1 SARRFGEEALERHRV
16 RCGRRVAL
24 CNAGEWRWLC
34 EPLFLRR
41 QAPRRHQASIRRIP
55 ADPRDLDVHRLIVRV
70 ERLDPMAV
78 GIAEIHV
85 HGMAGAMPA
94 GPTLDTA
101 AKPERAGD
109 IAGVEDVV
117 AFGARECSVMQA
129 RTRLLEEHD
138 VVRIALALQEDAGE

>member
-1 SARRFGEEALERHRV
+1 EQF
-16 RCGRRVAL
+16 
-24 CNAGEWRWLC
+24 
-34 EPLFLRR
+34 
-41 QAPRRHQASIRRIP
+41 
-55 ADPRDLDVHRLIVRV
+55 
-70 ERLDPMAV
+70 DPMAV

-85 HGMAGAMPA
+85 HGMTGAMPA
-94 GPTLDTA
+94 GTALDTA

-138 VVRIALALQEDAGE
+138 VVRIALALQEDAGEFSAPGHDLFAQPEARGHVELARLAHVGHQNLKVIDAGGGATPV